1 MKLRSQVTI
10 VPRGQAGGAMMLPKQ
25 DRFLMTEPE
34 LLDKICG
41 LLGGRVSEDINFGEV
56 STGASNDFERAT
68 QIARSMVTEYGMS
81 KKLGPLQFS
90 SSGGGQVFLVRY
102 ARRA

>member
-1 MKLRSQVTI
+1 
-10 VPRGQAGGAMMLPKQ
+10 
-25 DRFLMTEPE
+25 MTEPE

-41 LLGGRVSEDINFGEV
+41 LLGGRVSEDINFHEV

-81 KKLGPLQFS
+81 KNLDHYNSHLAWWTS
-90 SSGGGQVFLVRY
+90 ILR
-102 ARRA
+102 